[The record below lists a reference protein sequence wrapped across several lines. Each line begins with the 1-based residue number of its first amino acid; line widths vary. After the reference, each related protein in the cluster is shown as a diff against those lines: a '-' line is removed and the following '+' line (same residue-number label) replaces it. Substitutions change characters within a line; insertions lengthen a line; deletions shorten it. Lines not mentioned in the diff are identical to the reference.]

1 MHLTHCPCRN
11 RSWVL
16 WPPEIHL
23 TTRSAQCV
31 HKTLTA
37 PPSSRYP
44 ASLPP
49 SHWSALECGGAG
61 CAPDPPSLRVGH
73 RRRPPPPPRTHPPAV
88 RPRWCTPPP
97 PGGGQTPRDS

>member
-61 CAPDPPSLRVGH
+61 CAPHPRPPPVGN
-73 RRRPPPPPRTHPPAV
+73 RGAPPPPPKPNRPAVGRRGRRPPPPRAATA
-88 RPRWCTPPP
+88 T
-97 PGGGQTPRDS
+97 QA